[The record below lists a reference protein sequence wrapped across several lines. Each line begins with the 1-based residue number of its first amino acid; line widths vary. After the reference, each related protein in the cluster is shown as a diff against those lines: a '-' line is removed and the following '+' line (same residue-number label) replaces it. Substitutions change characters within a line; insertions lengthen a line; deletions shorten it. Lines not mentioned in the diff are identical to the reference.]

1 MLHDLH
7 RYCAMVLHAVLLCMP
22 PGALADQAA
31 PCNPP
36 VRLDVDDAAL
46 SETLVRLAEAYDF
59 ALVFPDSVERH
70 VTLHDEL
77 ALDALLERLTAG
89 ISTSW
94 IHAEEA
100 DCSGHR
106 IVKLVVYPVGEQ
118 GKVIRGAGGAIGNAK
133 VPLIDRD
140 YIYVDDMDSYARD
153 VMLKKH
159 GAELNRLTPEQRIE
173 FRMSKRRLRQEMKA
187 QGKDGELRR
196 AQRAAKK
203 AATSDTRTGGNQTS
217 GKPANSG
224 G

>member
-1 MLHDLH
+1 M
-7 RYCAMVLHAVLLCMP
+7 
-22 PGALADQAA
+22 
-31 PCNPP
+31 
-36 VRLDVDDAAL
+36 
-46 SETLVRLAEAYDF
+46 
-59 ALVFPDSVERH
+59 
-70 VTLHDEL
+70 
-77 ALDALLERLTAG
+77 
-89 ISTSW
+89 
-94 IHAEEA
+94 
-100 DCSGHR
+100 
-106 IVKLVVYPVGEQ
+106 VYPVGEQ